1 MSTEQRN
8 IVGYVKIRYAKTEKR
23 KLSAKQR
30 CAIWLSGVKEA
41 IAEIPPTHQT
51 VWVDCDKDDEFA
63 LPLVMDST
71 PIKYRLKDTENE
83 HN

>member
-8 IVGYVKIRYAKTEKR
+8 IVGYVKTEKR

-51 VWVDCDKDDEFA
+51 VWVDCDKDDEFS
-63 LPLVMDST
+63 LLLVMDST
-71 PIKYRLKDTENE
+71 PIKYRLKDAENE
-83 HN
+83 TSLHRS

>member
-8 IVGYVKIRYAKTEKR
+8 IVGYVKTEKR

-30 CAIWLSGVKEA
+30 YAIWLSGVKEA

-71 PIKYRLKDTENE
+71 TIKYAFQDTENE
-83 HN
+83 HT

>member
-8 IVGYVKIRYAKTEKR
+8 IVGYFKTEKR

-30 CAIWLSGVKEA
+30 CAIWISGVKEA

-63 LPLVMDST
+63 LLLVMDST
-71 PIKYRLKDTENE
+71 QIKYRFKDIENE
-83 HN
+83 HT

>member
-8 IVGYVKIRYAKTEKR
+8 IVGYVKTEKR

-41 IAEIPPTHQT
+41 IAVIPPTHQT
-51 VWVDCDKDDEFA
+51 VWVDCDKDEEFA
-63 LPLVMDST
+63 WPIIIDST
-71 PIKYRLKDTENE
+71 TIKYPFQDTENE
-83 HN
+83 TSLHRS

>member
-8 IVGYVKIRYAKTEKR
+8 IVGYVKTEKR

-63 LPLVMDST
+63 WPFVMDST

-83 HN
+83 TSLHRS

>member
-8 IVGYVKIRYAKTEKR
+8 IVGYVKTEKR

-63 LPLVMDST
+63 LPLVMDSN
-71 PIKYRLKDTENE
+71 PIKYRFKDIENE
-83 HN
+83 TSLHRS